1 MKRCLTFLLSLAL
14 CAGML
19 LTTVA
24 ASDISAQKT
33 ETRDGLSALDGRA
46 GTLLRRGEEFPA
58 GTSPCDWTAM
68 ALALSGSQECYD
80 AYLKELQAYVEENYA
95 ASGKL
100 DRVKATPYHR
110 IALTVLALGGDPTD
124 FGRKGDGSA
133 IDLIADGT
141 YAFAGDSL
149 GDQGLN
155 GWIYAL
161 LTLDA
166 SGVSVPENAKFTRD
180 DMIDAIVQAQEPDGG
195 FGLAAGSSDV
205 DITAMALQAL
215 APYRDSC
222 PDVTEKALSYLSSA
236 MNEHG
241 RYASYGTESA
251 ESSAQVLLAL
261 CALGIDPE
269 GDDRFSGLM
278 AGLEGFRLADGTYGH
293 TPEDTQGNFLATA
306 QTLLALT
313 ALENLRTNTGWIFDF
328 TNYAGPQQ
336 RPQHGIYYAATGI
349 VLALVVCAVIL
360 RKRKHNGKTNG

>member
-1 MKRCLTFLLSLAL
+1 MKRCLTFLLTLAL
-14 CAGML
+14 CAAML

-24 ASDISAQKT
+24 ASDAPLLKA
-33 ETRDGLSALDGRA
+33 ETRTGLSALDGRA
-46 GTLLRRGEEFPA
+46 GTLLNQGEKFPA

-68 ALALSGSQECYD
+68 ALALSGSQEHYT
-80 AYLKELQAYVEENYA
+80 AYLKALQAYVEENYA

-110 IALTVLALGGDPTD
+110 IALTVLALGGDPTE
-124 FGRKGDGSA
+124 FGHKTDGSA

-166 SGVSVPENAKFTRD
+166 SGVSVPETAKFTRD
-180 DMIDAIVQAQEPDGG
+180 DMIDAILQAQEPDGG

-222 PDVTEKALSYLSSA
+222 PDVTENALNYLSNA
-236 MNEHG
+236 MNEQG

-269 GDDRFSGLM
+269 VDGRFSGLM
-278 AGLEGFRLADGTYGH
+278 TGLEGFRLADGTYSHGL
-293 TPEDTQGNFLATA
+293 EDTQGNFLATA

-313 ALENLRTNTGWIFDF
+313 ALEKMRAGNGWIFDF

-336 RPQHGIYYAATGI
+336 RPQYGIYYAATGI
-349 VLALVVCAVIL
+349 VLVLVACAVIL